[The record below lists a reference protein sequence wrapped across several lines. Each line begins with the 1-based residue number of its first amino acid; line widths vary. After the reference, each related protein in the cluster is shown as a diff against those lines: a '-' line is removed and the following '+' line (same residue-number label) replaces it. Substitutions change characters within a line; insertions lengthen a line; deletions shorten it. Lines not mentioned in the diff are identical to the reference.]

1 MRLKSFASLKLLSN
15 EAGSVTRLTLLE
27 RLGLGPQAEVWL
39 ARDQLLGRLV
49 TVKKV
54 TAFEDGEGNQG
65 DERIKSL
72 RARVEVD
79 HPAIPTLFGAIPHG
93 DQSWLVSEYVEGVP
107 LSQLVGELSP
117 ESICAIAKDLLSA
130 LRCLECLS
138 LVHGDLSPNNVVI
151 DLNGQVRLLDFE
163 SCSRVG
169 EALSSSATIGFSAPE
184 RHAKRAGLPTVDTW
198 SVGAILIW
206 LVTQRTPEVVV
217 DDARQPVSVSIG
229 NAAPAADMLGDVI
242 NIAAA
247 ATRLDPSL
255 RPCAADLEDRLSRS
269 YRWLEPINRSVLS
282 ALVSSRLA
290 SDGEEV
296 AVNSELDGDKPGR
309 TRRLRTLLLLPAL
322 CLLSALS
329 LFSLSWEERA
339 YSLHVDTTRL
349 SPATLL
355 PETFSPRWV
364 GAVFSKGLPPRWT
377 SLENEVVAPQ
387 VPSDGV
393 SVIAVNVNC
402 QQGVCELLTEHAR
415 GSKRALGHTVIVD
428 TSDERIWR
436 AAITN
441 LAQSIA
447 AD

>member
-1 MRLKSFASLKLLSN
+1 
-15 EAGSVTRLTLLE
+15 VTRLTLLE

-93 DQSWLVSEYVEGVP
+93 DQSWLVSEYVEGIA

-117 ESICAIAKDLLSA
+117 ESICAIAKDLLST

-169 EALSSSATIGFSAPE
+169 ESLSSSTTIGFSAPE
-184 RHAKRAGLPTVDTW
+184 RHARRAGLPTVDTW
-198 SVGAILIW
+198 SMGAILIW
-206 LVTQRTPEVVV
+206 LVTQRTPEIVV

-229 NAAPAADMLGDVI
+229 TAAPAADMLCDVI

-255 RPCAADLEDRLSRS
+255 RPCAADLEERLSRS
-269 YRWLEPINRSVLS
+269 YRWLEPCNRSLLS
-282 ALVSSRLA
+282 ALVKSRLA
-290 SDGEEV
+290 SDGEDV
-296 AVNSELDGDKPGR
+296 AVNAELDEEKPGSAKR
-309 TRRLRTLLLLPAL
+309 FRTLFILPAL

-339 YSLHVDTTRL
+339 YGLRADTTGL

-364 GAVFSKGLPPRWT
+364 GTVFAEGLPRRWML
-377 SLENEVVAPQ
+377 LEEEVLASR
-387 VPSDGV
+387 VPADGV
-393 SVIAVNVNC
+393 SVIAVNLNC
-402 QQGVCELLTEHAR
+402 QQGVCELLR
-415 GSKRALGHTVIVD
+415 
-428 TSDERIWR
+428 ERR
-436 AAITN
+436 
-441 LAQSIA
+441 
-447 AD
+447 

>member
-1 MRLKSFASLKLLSN
+1 M
-15 EAGSVTRLTLLE
+15 
-27 RLGLGPQAEVWL
+27 
-39 ARDQLLGRLV
+39 
-49 TVKKV
+49 
-54 TAFEDGEGNQG
+54 
-65 DERIKSL
+65 
-72 RARVEVD
+72 
-79 HPAIPTLFGAIPHG
+79 
-93 DQSWLVSEYVEGVP
+93 SEYVEGVA

-184 RHAKRAGLPTVDTW
+184 RHARRAGLPTVDTW

-206 LVTQRTPEVVV
+206 LVTQRTPEIVV

-229 NAAPAADMLGDVI
+229 TAAPAADMLGDVI

-290 SDGEEV
+290 LDGKDI
-296 AVNSELDGDKPGR
+296 AVNAELDVDEPGSAK
-309 TRRLRTLLLLPAL
+309 RLRTLLILPTL

-329 LFSLSWEERA
+329 VLSFSGEERT
-339 YSLHVDTTRL
+339 YSLRVDTTRL

-364 GAVFSKGLPPRWT
+364 GAVFAEGLPRRWT
-377 SLENEVVAPQ
+377 SLEEEVVASRAPT
-387 VPSDGV
+387 DGV

-402 QQGVCELLTEHAR
+402 QQGVCELLTEHAI
-415 GSKRALGHTVIVD
+415 GSKSSLDHTVLVD
-428 TSDERIWR
+428 TSDERVWR

>member
-1 MRLKSFASLKLLSN
+1 MRLKSFASLKLLTS
-15 EAGSVTRLTLLE
+15 EGSSMTRLKMLE

-65 DERIKSL
+65 DERLKSL

-93 DQSWLVSEYVEGVP
+93 DQSWLVSEYVEGVA

-184 RHAKRAGLPTVDTW
+184 RHARRAGLPTVDTW

-206 LVTQRTPEVVV
+206 LVTQRTPEIVV
-217 DDARQPVSVSIG
+217 DDAKQPVSVSIG
-229 NAAPAADMLGDVI
+229 TAVPAADMLGDVI

-290 SDGEEV
+290 LDGKDI
-296 AVNSELDGDKPGR
+296 AVNAGLDVDEPGSAK
-309 TRRLRTLLLLPAL
+309 RLRTLLILPTL

-329 LFSLSWEERA
+329 VLSFSGEERT
-339 YSLHVDTTRL
+339 YSLRVDTTRL

-364 GAVFSKGLPPRWT
+364 GAVFAEGLPRRWT
-377 SLENEVVAPQ
+377 SLEEEVVASR
-387 VPSDGV
+387 VSGDAV

-402 QQGVCELLTEHAR
+402 QQGVCELLTEHAI
-415 GSKRALGHTVIVD
+415 GSKSFLDHTVLVD
-428 TSDERIWR
+428 TSDERVWR

>member
-1 MRLKSFASLKLLSN
+1 MQPGEKTRALLRKGESGEGVASRLLRLTMILHPDRARIGASLNL
-15 EAGSVTRLTLLE
+15 
-27 RLGLGPQAEVWL
+27 
-39 ARDQLLGRLV
+39 
-49 TVKKV
+49 
-54 TAFEDGEGNQG
+54 G
-65 DERIKSL
+65 DERLKSL
-72 RARVEVD
+72 RARAEVD

-93 DQSWLVSEYVEGVP
+93 DQSWLVSEYVEGVA

-117 ESICAIAKDLLSA
+117 ESICAIAKDLLNA

-184 RHAKRAGLPTVDTW
+184 RHARRAGLPTVDTW

-206 LVTQRTPEVVV
+206 LVTQRTPEIVV

-229 NAAPAADMLGDVI
+229 TAAPAADMLGDVI

-255 RPCAADLEDRLSRS
+255 RPCAADLEVRLSRS

-290 SDGEEV
+290 LDGKDI
-296 AVNSELDGDKPGR
+296 AVNAGLDVDEPGSAK
-309 TRRLRTLLLLPAL
+309 RLRTLLILPTL

-329 LFSLSWEERA
+329 VLSFSGEERT
-339 YSLHVDTTRL
+339 YSLRVDTTRL

-364 GAVFSKGLPPRWT
+364 GAVFAEGLPRRWT
-377 SLENEVVAPQ
+377 SLEEEVVASR
-387 VPSDGV
+387 VPTDGV

-402 QQGVCELLTEHAR
+402 QQGVCELLTEHAI
-415 GSKRALGHTVIVD
+415 GGKSSLDHTVLVD
-428 TSDERIWR
+428 TSDERVWR